1 MYHVPHLIHV
11 FLSVYEKGLLNF
23 VSERIKLV
31 DGIKNTRL
39 TFQTSKTKINRP
51 QTSELKSISKLQ
63 LLFYWKKFEK
73 YMIFY
78 TMPWSRWNRTHKL
91 WNTCVVP
98 FAIDQ
103 LGQMF
108 WCSTHT
114 KIWTRQ
120 QLYHCT
126 QRLNHEDISML
137 CLLTPLTVIK
147 DVKIVKNQ
155 DVMSMSMSLTV
166 RCQNLIGSYTS
177 THSSFNLIGPRN
189 KYPNIQ
195 IYKDTYQ
202 AHTFKPLT
210 DELFIAQKWASS
222 EGQSQDRPQG
232 AYFSSSF
239 RRKNRKYP
247 TRGTLR
253 QFSENICSED
263 DLRSRIFETFVI
275 KFLACLPLLEFSN
288 I

>member
-1 MYHVPHLIHV
+1 
-11 FLSVYEKGLLNF
+11 
-23 VSERIKLV
+23 
-31 DGIKNTRL
+31 
-39 TFQTSKTKINRP
+39 
-51 QTSELKSISKLQ
+51 
-63 LLFYWKKFEK
+63 
-73 YMIFY
+73 MIFY

-91 WNTCVVP
+91 WNTYVVP
-98 FAIDQ
+98 FEIAE
-103 LGQMF
+103 LGQMS
-108 WCSTHT
+108 WSSTHT

-126 QRLNHEDISML
+126 QRLNHENISML
-137 CLLTPLTVIK
+137 CLLTPLAVIK

-155 DVMSMSMSLTV
+155 DAMSMSMLLTV

-195 IYKDTYQ
+195 IHKDTYQ
-202 AHTFKPLT
+202 QHTLKPLT
-210 DELFIAQKWASS
+210 YELFIAQKWASLASS

-247 TRGTLR
+247 SNFICGCFHHSTEPVVRSFPKASKALR
-253 QFSENICSED
+253 LFFREMLI
-263 DLRSRIFETFVI
+263 TV
-275 KFLACLPLLEFSN
+275 
-288 I
+288 